1 MNSNVPVSKLEV
13 STDNGAT
20 WQATERQPY
29 NYFQNAAGFGTS
41 AVDVKVTSTNGGVIT
56 VKGVSIEPSKQTKAT
71 SNFS

>member
-20 WQATERQPY
+20 WKATSRQPY
-29 NYFQNAAGFGTS
+29 NFFEYSSGFGTS
-41 AVDVKVTSTNGGVIT
+41 TVDVKVTSTSGGVIT
-56 VKGVSIEPSKQTKAT
+56 VKGVSIEANKQTKAS